1 MRILLVAHNAAPGDI
16 DLNLARHVAMLEQAR
31 VQGCDIA
38 VFPEF
43 SLTGSVDPSRHPE
56 RAVAID
62 AEPVQA
68 MIQATWRTGVPAVFG
83 IAEHLDGAF
92 HISQVYGHSGRLGGV
107 YRKRHLGDNEQ
118 GYRIGEGAGVFLLGS
133 ARFGVTIC
141 AEGGVDFPWTEA
153 VAGGAEVVF
162 YCSAPGLYTRRS
174 DAASW
179 HRGHAWWVS
188 QGLAQAVRHARRLT
202 VPVAMATQA
211 GSTVDEDFPGLAAL
225 VLPSGEVARLP
236 DWRAGSLIAE
246 VAADVTVEPIREAA
260 RCLVVDTAGRTLL
273 VRYADTSIGS
283 SWWFPPGGGLDSGE
297 DHLAAIR
304 RELREELARDDL
316 TVGPWIGRRCHTFWL
331 GKWMTQRELWVLCR
345 TEPFDVDPLHVSSLA
360 VEGVQEMRWWSAEE
374 LRSADAVTSPRDL
387 AALLDRI
394 AVGDLPDSDEDL
406 GV

>member
-1 MRILLVAHNAAPGDI
+1 
-16 DLNLARHVAMLEQAR
+16 
-31 VQGCDIA
+31 
-38 VFPEF
+38 
-43 SLTGSVDPSRHPE
+43 
-56 RAVAID
+56 
-62 AEPVQA
+62 
-68 MIQATWRTGVPAVFG
+68 
-83 IAEHLDGAF
+83 
-92 HISQVYGHSGRLGGV
+92 
-107 YRKRHLGDNEQ
+107 
-118 GYRIGEGAGVFLLGS
+118 
-133 ARFGVTIC
+133 
-141 AEGGVDFPWTEA
+141 
-153 VAGGAEVVF
+153 
-162 YCSAPGLYTRRS
+162 
-174 DAASW
+174 
-179 HRGHAWWVS
+179 
-188 QGLAQAVRHARRLT
+188 
-202 VPVAMATQA
+202 MATQA
-211 GSTVDEDFPGLAAL
+211 GSTEDEDFPGLAAL

-316 TVGPWIGRRCHTFWL
+316 TAGPWIGRRCHTFWL